1 MLLRSSDKNLLINQ
15 TSLLVSVGQLFCCLH
30 VATPGTQVSN
40 FTELHRKTLT
50 EKRCCLVKSVYTVT
64 ESL

>member
-1 MLLRSSDKNLLINQ
+1 MNKTPVKNAMLLRSSDKNLLMNQ

-40 FTELHRKTLT
+40 YNKT
-50 EKRCCLVKSVYTVT
+50 EKRLQRNAVAK
-64 ESL
+64 